1 MRNIP
6 HKVTGDQ
13 LTADEFNDIPAELEN
28 AITSIGLSL
37 SAGDLYQLAKTIA
50 SYVAVGD
57 FYQDTGTANAYILN
71 QASPIQAPQAYLD
84 GMRVRFRINETNTG
98 ASTVNVNSLGVKSIL
113 KEDGISELS
122 AGDLPEGEFGEI
134 IYHADLD
141 LFQLASHKYEQTTF
155 VTGDINLTTYNGDKA
170 GWLRCND
177 STKTTIGSATSGA
190 TLRANADCQQLYKL
204 YWDNYADTDCPVTG
218 GRGATADDDWTAN
231 KPIAIPSIYDKVI
244 GIHDVNGTKRLGQH
258 KGAETHTLTVDEMP
272 SHSHEGSTITGIYA
286 NYGRSGD
293 PSAVLTGLAGTTGLY
308 IAPKGGSQAH
318 SIMQPTIFLNLYIKL

>member
-1 MRNIP
+1 MRNIS

-13 LTADEFNDIPAELEN
+13 LTADEFNDIPSELEN
-28 AITSIGLSL
+28 TITSIGLPL
-37 SAGDLYQLAKTIA
+37 TAGDLYQVAKAIA

-122 AGDLPEGEFGEI
+122 AGDLPEGEFGEV

-141 LFQLASHKYEQTTF
+141 VFILASHKYEQTTF
-155 VTGDINLTTYNGDKA
+155 ITGDINLTTYNGDKA

-204 YWDNYADTDCPVTG
+204 YWNNYADTECAVTG
-218 GRGATADDDWTAN
+218 GRGATANDDWLAN

-244 GIHDVNGTKRLGQH
+244 GIHDINGTKRLGQH
-258 KGAETHTLTVDEMP
+258 VGAETHTLTEGEMP
-272 SHSHEGSTITGIYA
+272 AHSHSGSSVNGSYQFFGGPGGST
-286 NYGRSGD
+286 
-293 PSAVLTGLAGTTGLY
+293 VMTTGSATALNMVSN
-308 IAPKGGSQAH
+308 GGSQAH